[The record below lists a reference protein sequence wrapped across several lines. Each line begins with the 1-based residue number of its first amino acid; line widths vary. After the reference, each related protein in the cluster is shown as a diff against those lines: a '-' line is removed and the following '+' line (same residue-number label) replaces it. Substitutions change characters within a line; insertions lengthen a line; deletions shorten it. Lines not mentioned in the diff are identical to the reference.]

1 MNLIIMIL
9 LISLLIIVHELGHFF
24 AAKMFKMR
32 VDKFGFGLPIG
43 PTLYRKQ
50 IGETEFLIHAFLL
63 GGYVS
68 FPDDNEESDLP
79 KDSPLRFKNKP
90 IYQRAI
96 VVSAGVVAN
105 LVCAIVLVFLTGLFW
120 GNLPSNSYE
129 VSIGKILPSAT
140 PSTKAS
146 GLQKGDIIYSV
157 NGSKLVFPICLTK
170 YLLHSRTEDGF
181 AAQERI
187 DEKLLK
193 LQALNPRITDTNKPI
208 KIGTVINL
216 TKQDE
221 EKPIKLTND
230 EILGLEQIKN
240 NETELNTLQKATRDE
255 IFNSHKYR
263 IKKNITLKDLAAAS
277 ADTYKPITLVVI
289 RKGEKIE
296 LNKIY
301 PDENGYIGIEKQI
314 KEVFVPTKNIVALT
328 KTTAEYI
335 SYNTQLMVYGLGKM
349 FMGRIPMQEMHGI
362 VAITKIGSDVI
373 ENQGLY
379 KGVLLTAIIS
389 LNLAFINLLPIP
401 ALDGGHLLFLF
412 LEKIRG
418 RELSEKKTELISNFF
433 FYLLILLMILIVFN
447 DIFALITKQ
456 I

>member
-1 MNLIIMIL
+1 MIL

-43 PTLYRKQ
+43 PTLFKKK

-79 KDSPLRFKNKP
+79 SDSPLRFKNKP

-96 VVSAGVVAN
+96 VISAGVIAN
-105 LVCAIVLVFLTGLFW
+105 ILCAIILVLLTGFVW
-120 GNLPSNSYE
+120 KELPANSYE

-157 NGSKLVFPICLTK
+157 NGSKLAYPICLTK
-170 YLLHSRTEDGF
+170 YLVNSRTEDGF

-187 DEKLLK
+187 DEKLIKLK
-193 LQALNPRITDTNKPI
+193 ELNPRITDTNKDI
-208 KIGTVINL
+208 KIGTIVKL
-216 TKQDE
+216 PKQDE
-221 EKPIKLTND
+221 ENAVKLTND

-240 NETELNTLQKATRDE
+240 KETELNSSQKAIRDE
-255 IFNSHKYR
+255 IFNINKYR
-263 IKKNITLKDLAAAS
+263 VKSKMSLYDIAAAS
-277 ADTYKPITLVVI
+277 ADTYKPISLVVV
-289 RKGEKIE
+289 RDGQKME
-296 LNKIY
+296 LKKIY

-314 KEVFVPTKNIVALT
+314 REIFVPTTTFKSLT
-328 KTTAEYI
+328 KTTAQYV
-335 SYNTQLMVYGLGKM
+335 SYNTQIMVYGIGKM
-349 FMGRIPMQEMHGI
+349 FTGRIPMQEMHGI

-401 ALDGGHLLFLF
+401 ALDGGHLFFLF
-412 LEKIRG
+412 IEKVRG